1 MLVEKCPSCSLL
13 DDVLLIA
20 GGGGGGEDGGVFS
33 SGDNGGRG
41 GQAVANIIGINFIG
55 AGQNGSDAQGGDGGV
70 GGSGDSGGNG
80 GIGGAGDDAGAGG
93 GSFAIGWT
101 QACAIAP
108 KDLSIPSNPAPHRPD
123 PCTSCLI
130 TADGGQKGAVE
141 IWIFT
146 GGC

>member
-1 MLVEKCPSCSLL
+1 VGLVEVAIQVEMAGLEVQGGSSRLGNNTQWSNGDPGVGSNGQGGNASSSDGC
-13 DDVLLIA
+13 
-20 GGGGGGEDGGVFS
+20 GGGGGGFGG
-33 SGDNGGRG
+33 
-41 GQAVANIIGINFIG
+41 
-55 AGQNGSDAQGGDGGV
+55 
-70 GGSGDSGGNG
+70 
-80 GIGGAGDDAGAGG
+80 GGAGDDAGAGG

-130 TADGGQKGAVE
+130 TADGGQNGAVE